1 MINSYGKKGL
11 RVECGNIYNDHEI
24 VITILKLFFSFEYC
38 HDMSN

>member
-1 MINSYGKKGL
+1 MKKSL

-24 VITILKLFFSFEYC
+24 IVTTLKVFFPLEYC